1 MSNRRIVIV
10 GFMGCGKTAVAKE
23 LSRQLDSK
31 FIDLD
36 SFITER
42 NGRSP
47 AEIIQQDGETL
58 FREIETLALRD
69 VLQDRKA
76 SSIALGGGTWTIP
89 ANRTLVAL
97 HDCLSIWLDV
107 PFEVCWHR
115 IMTSSKTVRPLA
127 PDRDTPPLWIDTGSE
142 QLVIPLASFDAVK
155 RAAPNPQ
162 ALQVRGSNGTRAMA
176 YVFAREGDHVLAR
189 FFFPKHGA
197 VIEDPGTGSA
207 CANLGGWLLVT
218 GAKLPQRVSIE
229 WTMAVGPQ
237 PSRRS
242 RASAYSATRDPPR
255 RLCSWATRTP
265 NTGSAR
271 SIALVGSGA
280 GR

>member
-76 SSIALGGGTWTIP
+76 SSIALGGGTWIIP

-127 PDRDTPPLWIDTGSE
+127 PDRDTAWDRYQTRRADYA
-142 QLVIPLASFDAVK
+142 LAERHITVDESDSAETLAEK
-155 RAAPNPQ
+155 I
-162 ALQVRGSNGTRAMA
+162 L
-176 YVFAREGDHVLAR
+176 RE
-189 FFFPKHGA
+189 
-197 VIEDPGTGSA
+197 T
-207 CANLGGWLLVT
+207 
-218 GAKLPQRVSIE
+218 
-229 WTMAVGPQ
+229 
-237 PSRRS
+237 
-242 RASAYSATRDPPR
+242 
-255 RLCSWATRTP
+255 
-265 NTGSAR
+265 
-271 SIALVGSGA
+271 
-280 GR
+280 

>member
-115 IMTSSKTVRPLA
+115 IMTSSNTVRPLA
-127 PDRDTPPLWIDTGSE
+127 PDRDTAWDRYQTRRADYA
-142 QLVIPLASFDAVK
+142 LAERHLTVDESDSAESLAEK
-155 RAAPNPQ
+155 I
-162 ALQVRGSNGTRAMA
+162 L
-176 YVFAREGDHVLAR
+176 RE
-189 FFFPKHGA
+189 
-197 VIEDPGTGSA
+197 T
-207 CANLGGWLLVT
+207 
-218 GAKLPQRVSIE
+218 
-229 WTMAVGPQ
+229 
-237 PSRRS
+237 
-242 RASAYSATRDPPR
+242 
-255 RLCSWATRTP
+255 
-265 NTGSAR
+265 
-271 SIALVGSGA
+271 
-280 GR
+280 